1 MVTFVYSVIGF
12 ILAIAI
18 LVTVHEFGHYW
29 VAKKLGVKVLRFSV
43 GFGKPLKKWI
53 AGKDNTEYVIA
64 AIPLGGYVKMMGE
77 GDKDFSEE
85 ESHRAF
91 DRQKLWKRACIV
103 AAGPVIN
110 FLFAILIYTGLNMY
124 GFTTLKPVVG
134 DLPDSSI
141 LFKAGVRSGDEL
153 LSIDGKE
160 VTYFDEYNLHIFN
173 KALKQGEMELLINRN
188 SEQKNLTIDFSELKV
203 RNYKP
208 TFLGYEIGLVPVR
221 AQALPYVGKLSE
233 GFPAQLAG
241 LLEGD
246 HIVRINGVKTPAW
259 AEVVAAIQ
267 QADSGLM
274 DIGVMREGAYKTVSL
289 RPKSVEYQGKLINQ
303 IGVYPRVK
311 PVGDEF
317 LFYHQYTGFDAF
329 TRGVSQTWDMSA
341 LTLRMLWKMLVGQ
354 ASYKNISGPVS
365 IASFAGEALQVSW
378 SYYLTILAVIS
389 ISLGVMNLLPIP
401 MLDGGHLLYYA
412 AEAVK
417 GSPVSEKA
425 MLIGQKIGLL
435 LLGALM
441 SLAFYNDIFRL
452 LS

>member
-1 MVTFVYSVIGF
+1 MCFQLMRFPVIT
-12 ILAIAI
+12 I

-29 VAKKLGVKVLRFSV
+29 VAKRMGVKVLRFSV

-77 GDKDFSEE
+77 GDKDFSEA

-103 AAGPVIN
+103 AAGPMIN

-124 GFTTLKPVVG
+124 GFNTIKPVLG
-134 DLPDSSI
+134 DLPETSV

-153 LSIDGKE
+153 ISIDGKE
-160 VTYFDEYNLHIFN
+160 ITYFDEHNLHIFN
-173 KALKQGEMELLINRN
+173 KALKQGEMQLLLSRDSKQESVNV
-188 SEQKNLTIDFSELKV
+188 DFSELKV

-208 TFLGYEIGLVPVR
+208 SFLGYEIGLVPVR
-221 AQALPYVGKLSE
+221 AKALPYVEKLSE

-246 HIVRINGVKTPAW
+246 QIIRINDEKTPAW
-259 AEVVAAIQ
+259 KDVVTAIQ

-274 DIGVMREGAYKTVSL
+274 DIGVIRGGVYKVVSL
-289 RPKSVEYQGKLINQ
+289 RPKSVEYQGKLVNQ
-303 IGVYPRVK
+303 IGVYPRVN
-311 PVGDEF
+311 PVSDEF
-317 LFYHQYTGFDAF
+317 LFYHQYSGLHALTH
-329 TRGVSQTWDMSA
+329 GVSQTWDMSI

-354 ASYKNISGPVS
+354 ASYKNVSGPVS

-401 MLDGGHLLYYA
+401 MLDGGHLLYYVT
-412 AEAVK
+412 EAIK

-425 MLIGQKIGLL
+425 MLVV
-435 LLGALM
+435 GALM